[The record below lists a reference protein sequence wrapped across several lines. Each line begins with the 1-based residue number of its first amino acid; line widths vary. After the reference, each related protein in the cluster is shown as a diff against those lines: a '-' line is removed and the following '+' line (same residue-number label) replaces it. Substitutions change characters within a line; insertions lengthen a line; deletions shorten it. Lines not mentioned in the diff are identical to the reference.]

1 MWVNEPYGGRHF
13 YIHVETKLMGSWKKG
28 CNMLIWATRRRGLV
42 SLRELCLGVISESL
56 DSSEEV
62 QELELPRAL
71 QHDLREVMDK
81 F

>member
-1 MWVNEPYGGRHF
+1 MSGCALTQMTFKSLNFCRLAKTDEL
-13 YIHVETKLMGSWKKG
+13 ETEWSPP
-28 CNMLIWATRRRGLV
+28 RRRGLL
-42 SLRELCLGVISESL
+42 SLQELCLAVISESL